1 MTFFTGAEA
10 SVVADPKGHRFAFTN
25 AKRHRNFCSK
35 QKFCTKLT
43 KLLNSENHS
52 ESISG
57 HCGDRGSRRDEEQS
71 IPSSPWHQAGPAFS
85 SLTFKMEKW

>member
-1 MTFFTGAEA
+1 MTLFTGAEA
-10 SVVADPKGHRFAFTN
+10 SVVADPKRQRFMHTAH
-25 AKRHRNFCSK
+25 KNFCSN
-35 QKFCTKLT
+35 QEFCTKLT

-71 IPSSPWHQAGPAFS
+71 IPSSPWHQAGPDFS
-85 SLTFKMEKW
+85 SLTFKMEKWRHV